1 MVDVS
6 LFFMYPIHHNHV
18 IRYVTINFKVLAE
31 AGYTTLNQIYFNSR
45 VIYNLS

>member
-6 LFFMYPIHHNHV
+6 LFFMYPIHHDHV
-18 IRYVTINFKVLAE
+18 IQYITINFRVLAKP
-31 AGYTTLNQIYFNSR
+31 GYTTLNQIYFISG